1 MADPRVRDPAPT
13 APPQPQRAVL
23 VLDGETTQALA
34 CTRSLGRAGHPVLV
48 ASRRPAPLAGW
59 SRFCRGRFRLAADDA
74 AAFAAARDW
83 AAARGAGVVLPLTER
98 SCRLVNA
105 QRDAWEA
112 AGITPGCAPDALL
125 LQAFDKRATLRA
137 AATAGVRVPETR
149 APFSLEAS
157 RAAARELGYP
167 LVVKPRFSHAWDG
180 TRFLRDLGPAHVYD
194 DAALEAAVLARR
206 QGAAWP
212 LLQRRLAG
220 RARGVFALCDHGR
233 PCAWFAHERLRE
245 VRPTGSG
252 SSLRRA
258 APLDERLRAPAARL
272 LAAMRWHGPAM
283 VEFLDDGGAEPALIE
298 VNGRFWGSL
307 QLAIDAGVDFPRLWL
322 ELLRGGQAH
331 AAGYTPGVT
340 VRWLWGDVKRLLH
353 ILRGPPPGYRGPYPS
368 RLDGLRELIARQ
380 PAGTRIESWR
390 ADDPW
395 PFVGEFVG
403 GFYELVLGG
412 R

>member
-1 MADPRVRDPAPT
+1 MDAARVSDLAPA
-13 APPQPQRAVL
+13 APPQPRRAVL
-23 VLDGETTQALA
+23 ILDGETTQALA
-34 CTRSLGRAGHPVLV
+34 CTRSLGRAGYPVLV

-59 SRFCRGRFRLAADDA
+59 SRFCRGRFRLAADDP

-83 AAARGAGVVLPLTER
+83 ARERAAGVVLPLTER

-105 QRDAWEA
+105 QRGAWEA

-125 LQAFDKRATLRA
+125 LQAFDKRRTLRIA
-137 AATAGVRVPETR
+137 AEAGLRIPETR
-149 APFSLEAS
+149 APSSLEES
-157 RAAARELGYP
+157 RAAARELGFP

-180 TRFLRDLGPAHVYD
+180 TRFLPDLGPAHVYD

-212 LLQRRLAG
+212 LLQRRLTG

-233 PCAWFAHERLRE
+233 PCAWFAHERLRD

-258 APLDERLRAPAARL
+258 APLEERLRAPASRL

-283 VEFLDDGGAEPALIE
+283 IEFMDDDGPEPALIE

-322 ELLRGGQAH
+322 ELLRGGDVH
-331 AAGYTPGVT
+331 ADGYSSSVT

-353 ILRGPPPGYRGPYPS
+353 ILRGPPPGYRGPYPT
-368 RLDGLRELIARQ
+368 RLDGLRELFARQ
-380 PAGTRIESWR
+380 PAGTRIESWE

-403 GFYELVLGG
+403 GLYELVLGG